1 MQAVIHLIISIAVF
15 LLSIFY
21 ASFLSNEPTLF
32 SLICLCFLIQW
43 TMFIP
48 AWLYNTEKF
57 YDLTGSLTY
66 ISVSML
72 AFYIGTAATGVSI
85 YKVIILASILFWAMR
100 LGYFL
105 FSRVHKD
112 KGDKRFDSI
121 KKQPTQFFMTWT
133 LQGMW
138 VSICALP
145 AFIALNSQATDISY
159 VFFIGLLLFV
169 FGLVTEIIADS
180 QKSKFRAIPE
190 NKDRFITSGLW
201 AFSRHPN
208 YFGEI
213 MLWLG
218 ISIMSLDFLDG
229 NEIYAAISSPL
240 FTFIL
245 LNYVSGIRLLEL
257 RAHKKW
263 GQEEAYKEYLK
274 KTPKLLPFLKIN

>member
-1 MQAVIHLIISIAVF
+1 MKAVINIFISLAVF
-15 LLSIFY
+15 LLSVFY
-21 ASFLSNEPTLF
+21 VSFLNNEATLF

-66 ISVSML
+66 ISVSLL
-72 AFYIGTAATGVSI
+72 AFYFGTAATGMSI

-112 KGDKRFDSI
+112 SGDKRFDSI

-138 VSICALP
+138 VSLCAMP
-145 AFIALNSQATDISY
+145 ALIALNSETTNVSY
-159 VFFIGLLLFV
+159 VFYIGMLIFV
-169 FGLVTEIIADS
+169 FGFCAEVVADS
-180 QKSKFRAIPE
+180 QKSRFRALPE

-201 AFSRHPN
+201 AYSRHPN

-218 ISIMSLDFLDG
+218 ISIMSFDFLIG
-229 NEIYAAISSPL
+229 NEIYAAISSPV
-240 FTFIL
+240 FTFVL
-245 LNYVSGIRLLEL
+245 LNYVSGVRLLEL
-257 RAHKKW
+257 RGKKKW
-263 GQEEAYKEYLK
+263 GHEESYQEYLK
-274 KTPKLLPFLKIN
+274 KTPKLFPFLKIN

>member
-1 MQAVIHLIISIAVF
+1 MKAVINIFISLAVF
-15 LLSIFY
+15 LLSISY
-21 ASFLSNEPTLF
+21 ASFLSNEATLL

-66 ISVSML
+66 ISVSLL
-72 AFYIGTAATGVSI
+72 AFYFGAMGTGMSI
-85 YKVIILASILFWAMR
+85 YKFIILASILFWAMR

-112 KGDKRFDSI
+112 NGDKRFDSI

-138 VSICALP
+138 VSLCAMP
-145 AFIALNSQATDISY
+145 AFIALNSEAAPVSNIFY
-159 VFFIGLLLFV
+159 IGMFIFI
-169 FGLVTEIIADS
+169 FGFCTEVVSDS
-180 QKSKFRAIPE
+180 QKSKFRALPE

-201 AFSRHPN
+201 AYSRHPN

-218 ISIMSLDFLDG
+218 ISVMSLDFLVS
-229 NEIYAAISSPL
+229 NEIYAAISSPV

-245 LNYVSGIRLLEL
+245 LNYVSGVRLLEL
-257 RAHKKW
+257 RGNKKW
-263 GQEEAYKEYLK
+263 GHEEAYKEYVK
-274 KTPKLLPFLKIN
+274 KTPKLFPFLKIN

>member
-1 MQAVIHLIISIAVF
+1 
-15 LLSIFY
+15 
-21 ASFLSNEPTLF
+21 
-32 SLICLCFLIQW
+32 
-43 TMFIP
+43 MFIP

-66 ISVSML
+66 ISVSLL
-72 AFYIGTAATGVSI
+72 AFYFGAMGTGMSI
-85 YKVIILASILFWAMR
+85 YKFIILASILFWAMR

-112 KGDKRFDSI
+112 NGDKRFDSI

-138 VSICALP
+138 VSLCARP
-145 AFIALNSQATDISY
+145 AFIALNSEAAAVSNIFY
-159 VFFIGLLLFV
+159 IGMFIFI
-169 FGLVTEIIADS
+169 FGFCTEVVSDS
-180 QKSKFRAIPE
+180 QKSKFRALTE

-201 AFSRHPN
+201 AYSRHPN

-218 ISIMSLDFLDG
+218 ISVMSLDFLVG
-229 NEIYAAISSPL
+229 NEIYAAISSPV

-245 LNYVSGIRLLEL
+245 LNYVSGVRLLEL
-257 RAHKKW
+257 RGNKKW
-263 GQEEAYKEYLK
+263 GHEEAYKEYVK
-274 KTPKLLPFLKIN
+274 KTPKLFPFLKIN

>member
-1 MQAVIHLIISIAVF
+1 MKAVINLFISLVVF
-15 LLSIFY
+15 LLSISY
-21 ASFLSNEPTLF
+21 ALFLNGEATLL

-48 AWLYNTEKF
+48 AWFYNTEKF

-66 ISVSML
+66 ISVSLL
-72 AFYIGTAATGVSI
+72 AFYSGALATGLNI
-85 YKVIILASILFWAMR
+85 YKVIIVASILFWAMR

-105 FSRVHKD
+105 FNRVHKD
-112 KGDKRFDSI
+112 NGDKRFDSI

-138 VSICALP
+138 VSLCAMP
-145 AFIALNSQATDISY
+145 ALIALNSEATNVSY
-159 VFFIGLLLFV
+159 IFYIGMLIFILGFSAEV
-169 FGLVTEIIADS
+169 VADS
-180 QKSKFRAIPE
+180 QKSKFREVPE

-201 AFSRHPN
+201 AYSRHPN

-218 ISIMSLDFLDG
+218 ISVMSLDFLVG
-229 NEIYAAISSPL
+229 NEIYAAISSPV

-245 LNYVSGIRLLEL
+245 LNYVSGVRLLEL
-257 RAHKKW
+257 RGNKKW
-263 GQEEAYKEYLK
+263 GHEEAYKEYLK

>member
-1 MQAVIHLIISIAVF
+1 
-15 LLSIFY
+15 
-21 ASFLSNEPTLF
+21 
-32 SLICLCFLIQW
+32 
-43 TMFIP
+43 MFIP

-66 ISVSML
+66 ISVSLL
-72 AFYIGTAATGVSI
+72 AFYFGAMGTGMSI
-85 YKVIILASILFWAMR
+85 YKFIILASILFWAMR

-112 KGDKRFDSI
+112 DGDKRFDSI

-138 VSICALP
+138 VSLCAMP
-145 AFIALNSQATDISY
+145 AFIALNSEAAPVSNIFY
-159 VFFIGLLLFV
+159 IGMFIFI
-169 FGLVTEIIADS
+169 FGFCTEVVSDS
-180 QKSKFRAIPE
+180 QKSKFRALPE

-201 AFSRHPN
+201 AYSRHPN

-218 ISIMSLDFLDG
+218 ISVMSLDFLVG
-229 NEIYAAISSPL
+229 NEIYAAISSPV

-245 LNYVSGIRLLEL
+245 LNYVSGVRLLEL
-257 RAHKKW
+257 RGNKKW
-263 GQEEAYKEYLK
+263 GHEEAYKEYVK
-274 KTPKLLPFLKIN
+274 KTPKLFPFLKIN